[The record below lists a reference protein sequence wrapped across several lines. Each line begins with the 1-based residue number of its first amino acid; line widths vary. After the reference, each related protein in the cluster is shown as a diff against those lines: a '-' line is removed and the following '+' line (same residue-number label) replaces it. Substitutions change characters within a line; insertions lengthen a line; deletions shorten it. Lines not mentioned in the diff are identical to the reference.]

1 MSDTRALPGGSW
13 TGVGGGPVG
22 ERRSHGLGF
31 GRGDPVGWALREGV
45 PAGRG
50 CRQAPEETVVLGI
63 FLFV

>member
-1 MSDTRALPGGSW
+1 
-13 TGVGGGPVG
+13 VGGGPVG